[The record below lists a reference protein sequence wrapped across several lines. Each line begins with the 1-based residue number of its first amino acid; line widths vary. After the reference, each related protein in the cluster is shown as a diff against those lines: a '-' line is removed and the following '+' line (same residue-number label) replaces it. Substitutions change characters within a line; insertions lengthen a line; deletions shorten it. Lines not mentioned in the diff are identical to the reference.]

1 MMKRKPK
8 VHVKQGQTRYIPA
21 PLFHR
26 RIVIVTNPWHIA
38 LLALAVVI
46 GMTIS
51 FARILDIISVACVIG
66 SLFFVFYCRKQVDK
80 LRTEVR
86 HVVSGTLVNMDGDV
100 IDVSDI
106 GVDEGRFT
114 DDAPPTVISV
124 PKRNTGS

>member
-8 VHVKQGQTRYIPA
+8 VRVKQGQTRYIPA

-38 LLALAVVI
+38 LLAVAVVI

-51 FARILDIISVACVIG
+51 FARILDIVSVACVIG

-124 PKRNTGS
+124 PKRNAQT